1 MMSNKVFVI
10 NLIFIILFYVFNDF
24 FVFFMIFL
32 CFLWF
37 FCVYLWF
44 LCNFC
49 FIFIWLFHDFL
60 WCSWFFMIF
69 CDFCCLTRWVVS
81 GWLPFGTPPS
91 RSLGTNVFHM
101 HKCRKLFDVGLP
113 SSADL
118 YLLKMFS
125 LQTRKK
131 FLFSCP
137 CGIHIGPSKN
147 R

>member
-1 MMSNKVFVI
+1 MSNKVFVI

-24 FVFFMIFL
+24 FVIFMIFFAFI
-32 CFLWF
+32 CDFFVIFVSFLYDYF
-37 FCVYLWF
+37 MIFCDVR
-44 LCNFC
+44 
-49 FIFIWLFHDFL
+49 D
-60 WCSWFFMIF
+60 FFMIF